1 MQDLTV
7 NIEGTDL
14 QIKEF
19 NGQRVVTFKDIDTAH
34 QRPEGTAKRNFNQN
48 KEHLVKGEDYYEI
61 TYKEFRTKFVPN
73 LGKGGNPNNSV
84 TLLTET
90 GYLMIAKSLTDDL
103 AWAVQRK
110 LVDNYFR
117 FKEQA
122 TQSKPKRKRLKPKDL
137 AVKQHMNIA
146 EIMIE
151 KVGLD
156 PGIAYSVAIDEAEKE
171 SGCNLLAYEKLLPAA
186 DHPTGMYNATDL
198 GKRVRPD
205 SPVSPRAINK
215 TLKALGLQVKEK
227 DWVITEAGKEYGEMM
242 PYTASFDNGSS
253 HSDYRPLWKEK
264 AVELL
269 KEYYKEEGDK

>member
-1 MQDLTV
+1 MQNLTV
-7 NIEGTDL
+7 NIVGTDL

-19 NGQRVVTFKDIDTAH
+19 NGQRVVTFKDIDAAH
-34 QRPEGTAKRNFNQN
+34 ERPEGTARKRFNDN
-48 KEHLVKGEDYYEI
+48 KKHFIEGVDYYELNQPSEI
-61 TYKEFRTKFVPN
+61 RTFGFERPQ
-73 LGKGGNPNNSV
+73 GGTPQKVILV
-84 TLLTET
+84 TES

-103 AWAVQRK
+103 SWDVQRS

-117 FKEQA
+117 FKEQII
-122 TQSKPKRKRLKPKDL
+122 QSKPKRSRLKPKDL

-151 KVGLD
+151 KIGLD

-198 GKRVRPD
+198 GKKVRPD

-253 HSDYRPLWKEK
+253 HSDYRPLWNEK

-269 KEYYKEEGDK
+269 KEYYKEEGEK

>member
-1 MQDLTV
+1 MQNLTV
-7 NIEGTDL
+7 NIEGTNL

-19 NGQRVVTFKDIDTAH
+19 NGQRVVTFKDIDTTH
-34 QRPEGTAKRNFNQN
+34 ERPEGTARKRFNDN
-48 KEHLVKGEDYYEI
+48 KKRFIEGVDYYELNQPDEI
-61 TYKEFRTKFVPN
+61 RT
-73 LGKGGNPNNSV
+73 LGIERPQGGTPQKVVLV
-84 TLLTET
+84 TES

-103 AWAVQRK
+103 SWAVQRK

-151 KVGLD
+151 KIGLD

-198 GKRVRPD
+198 GKKVRPD

-253 HSDYRPLWKEK
+253 HSDYRPLWNEK

>member
-19 NGQRVVTFKDIDTAH
+19 NGQRVVTFKDIDTTH
-34 QRPEGTAKRNFNQN
+34 ERPEGTARKRFNDN
-48 KEHLVKGEDYYEI
+48 KKRFIEGVDYYELNQPDEI
-61 TYKEFRTKFVPN
+61 RT
-73 LGKGGNPNNSV
+73 LGIERPQGGTPQKVVLV
-84 TLLTET
+84 TES

-103 AWAVQRK
+103 SWAVQRK

-198 GKRVRPD
+198 GKKVRPD

-253 HSDYRPLWKEK
+253 HSDYRPLWNEK

>member
-1 MQDLTV
+1 MQELTV

-19 NGQRVVTFKDIDTAH
+19 NGQRVVTFKDIDAAH
-34 QRPEGTAKRNFNQN
+34 ERPEGTARKRFNDN
-48 KEHLVKGEDYYEI
+48 KKRFVEGEDYFVRKTDEA
-61 TYKEFRTKFVPN
+61 KNEFGVMAPN
-73 LGKGGNPNNSV
+73 GLVLV
-84 TLLTET
+84 TES
-90 GYLMIAKSLTDDL
+90 GYMMLSKSLNDDR
-103 AWAVQRK
+103 AWAVHRS
-110 LVDNYFR
+110 LVNNYFR

-122 TQSKPKRKRLKPKDL
+122 TQPKPKRPRLKPKDL

-215 TLKALGLQVKEK
+215 TLKTLGLQVKEK

-242 PYTASFDNGSS
+242 PFTASHNNGSS
-253 HSDYRPLWKEK
+253 HTDYRPLWNEK

-269 KEYYKEEGDK
+269 KEYYKEEGEK

>member
-1 MQDLTV
+1 MQNLTV
-7 NIEGTDL
+7 NIVGTDL

-19 NGQRVVTFKDIDTAH
+19 NGQRVVTFKDIDTTH
-34 QRPEGTAKRNFNQN
+34 ERPEGTARKRFNDN
-48 KEHLVKGEDYYEI
+48 KKRFIEGVDYYELNQPDEI
-61 TYKEFRTKFVPN
+61 RT
-73 LGKGGNPNNSV
+73 LGIERPQGGTPQKVVLV
-84 TLLTET
+84 TES

-103 AWAVQRK
+103 SWAVQRK

-198 GKRVRPD
+198 GKKVRPD

-253 HSDYRPLWKEK
+253 HSDYRPLWNEK

>member
-7 NIEGTDL
+7 NIEGTSL

-19 NGQRVVTFKDIDTAH
+19 NGQRVVTFKDIDNAH
-34 QRPEGTAKRNFNQN
+34 ERPEGTARKRFNDN
-48 KEHLVKGEDYYEI
+48 KKRFIEGVDYYELNQPDEI
-61 TYKEFRTKFVPN
+61 RT
-73 LGKGGNPNNSV
+73 LGIERPQGGTPQKVVLV
-84 TLLTET
+84 TES

-103 AWAVQRK
+103 SWDVQRS

-117 FKEQA
+117 FKEQII
-122 TQSKPKRKRLKPKDL
+122 QSKPKRPRLKPKDL

-151 KVGLD
+151 KIGLD

-171 SGCNLLAYEKLLPAA
+171 SGCNLLAYEKLLPGA

-198 GKRVRPD
+198 GKKVRPD
-205 SPVSPRAINK
+205 SPVSAIVINK

-227 DWVITEAGKEYGEMM
+227 DWVITDAGKEYGEMM

-253 HSDYRPLWKEK
+253 HSDYRPLWNEK